1 MENSTET
8 SQTPSSSDTLG
19 PKEQIPFA
27 DKIVAATNFL
37 YKNYHTLPKGE
48 QRDLSDTDGIR
59 GDLTI
64 QSIGKATSQGVQ
76 VIAADGGSSE
86 EFLSAIKGFQS
97 SGLLTI
103 VSTNKPGRGPQRRA
117 AFEKAIQL
125 WVKQAIVYFQPEKDS
140 LMDYL
145 AAITKPIV
153 DGSADIVVPARTSDL
168 FEEFYPDYMRKSELN
183 VNRTYNRLMHKAGI
197 LPKDQNFDWF
207 FGPLVFKN
215 DPEIVSYFLKEY
227 GLRYPIRSRIGAQ
240 PNPELHSDGYYFPI
254 IEALFN
260 KDRIVSVEIPFVYPK
275 TQKDNEISPER
286 VAQFQQRRKL
296 DASAYRLE
304 ALHFLE
310 YLKGNPNSKIQ
321 QVKNS
326 VK

>member
-1 MENSTET
+1 MESGAEIP
-8 SQTPSSSDTLG
+8 QTLLSSDALSL
-19 PKEQIPFA
+19 KEQIPFA

-37 YKNYHTLPKGE
+37 YKNYHALPE
-48 QRDLSDTDGIR
+48 DQQRDIGDTDGIR
-59 GDLTI
+59 GDLAI
-64 QSIGKATSQGVQ
+64 QSISNAISQGVQ
-76 VIAADGGSSE
+76 VVAADGRSSE
-86 EFLSAIKGFQS
+86 EFLSTIKGFES

-125 WVKQAIVYFQPEKDS
+125 TGKQTIIYFQAEKDS

-145 AAITKPIV
+145 TEITKPIV

-168 FEEFYPDYMRKSELN
+168 FEQSYPNYMRESELN
-183 VNRTYNRLMHKAGI
+183 VNKTYNWLMHKAGI
-197 LPKDQNFDWF
+197 LPKDENLDWF
-207 FGPLVFKN
+207 FGPVVFRN

-227 GLRYPIRSRIGAQ
+227 GLRSPIRSRVGAQ
-240 PNPELHSDGYYFPI
+240 PNPELHSDGHYFPI

-260 KDRIVSVEIPFVYPK
+260 KKRVVGVEIPFVYPK
-275 TQKDNEISPER
+275 AQRDNEMSPER

-310 YLKGNPNSKIQ
+310 YLKGNPNSEIQ
-321 QVKNS
+321 PVKSAN
-326 VK
+326 